1 MGEEM
6 LFLGHGFPGLKTA
19 RIDLDGCK
27 IELPDLD
34 DVFFEEVS
42 VLFALPLPSG
52 SGHVSHM
59 TCHVESCHI
68 LL

>member
-42 VLFALPLPSG
+42 AFVCCGLWVSSLEPLLCHYRRG
-52 SGHVSHM
+52 LV
-59 TCHVESCHI
+59 TCHI
-68 LL
+68 